1 LKSRKGGGSKE
12 MECKSRYTEP
22 SRGKWREEDAV
33 AKEVG
38 KTTTLRIEQP
48 EWKAEKEFL
57 SIKLSVSQK
66 MVSKIFNIL
75 ILYYIRILTL
85 FEIDRRDEIYVL
97 VS

>member
-38 KTTTLRIEQP
+38 KTTTLRREQP
-48 EWKAEKEFL
+48 EWKAEQEFL
-57 SIKLSVSQK
+57 SI
-66 MVSKIFNIL
+66 IL
-75 ILYYIRILTL
+75 FSRPPDKFITL
-85 FEIDRRDEIYVL
+85 LVRRGVTEHSSTPL
-97 VS
+97 AS